1 VINSALSVPV
11 LFPLSLFRKFLKP
24 GCNMMA
30 TAEGPTHTVKNLTN
44 WYRRGAVAGPENFRH
59 GLINEVTTL
68 DNCSCPNFQSVAIP
82 GDYPTGVDCVEM
94 RRCPSL
100 AWSLA
105 LVFGLSFAVAGSLAQ
120 TAGRGPQPPCGN
132 EANPSYPALSD
143 PPQVK
148 FWRQADLGLT
158 WKAPACTGWTEQG
171 FTTLVTTSA
180 RFSYSAESPAL
191 LRRIGAI
198 SERAG
203 MRYWSTTHQRWQ
215 TLIVDAHVLTGAQ
228 HSQRRQDFT
237 PDEMKVG
244 EALYFEQVDNLTGK
258 ATYRMQ
264 IVEESANR
272 IVFTVENVSTIHYL
286 FIPVLRP
293 GEMQSIY
300 FLNRESER
308 VWLYYGIVRTGKNA
322 NKRVAGNESS
332 SINRAV
338 AFYRFVVGIPTDQE
352 PPAAR

>member
-1 VINSALSVPV
+1 MSRYL
-11 LFPLSLFRKFLKP
+11 
-24 GCNMMA
+24 
-30 TAEGPTHTVKNLTN
+30 
-44 WYRRGAVAGPENFRH
+44 
-59 GLINEVTTL
+59 
-68 DNCSCPNFQSVAIP
+68 
-82 GDYPTGVDCVEM
+82 
-94 RRCPSL
+94 SL
-100 AWSLA
+100 AWTLA
-105 LVFGLSFAVAGSLAQ
+105 LMFGSSCAVAGSSAQ
-120 TAGRGPQPPCGN
+120 TVERGPQPPCGN
-132 EANPSYPALSD
+132 EPNPSYPALND
-143 PPQVK
+143 APKVK
-148 FWRQADLGLT
+148 SWSQSDLGLT

-180 RFSYSAESPAL
+180 RFSYSAEARAL
-191 LRRIGAI
+191 LRHIGAI

-203 MRYWSTTHQRWQ
+203 MRYWSTTHKRWQ

-228 HSQRRQDFT
+228 HSERRQDFT
-237 PDEMKVG
+237 TDELKVG
-244 EALYFEQVDNLTGK
+244 KALYFEEVDNLTGK

-272 IVFTVENVSTIHYL
+272 IVFAVENVSTIHYS

-300 FLNRESER
+300 FLNRESES
-308 VWLYYGIVRTGKNA
+308 VWLFYSIVRTGKNA

-338 AFYRFVVGIPTDQE
+338 AFYRFVVGVPTDQE

>member
-1 VINSALSVPV
+1 MS
-11 LFPLSLFRKFLKP
+11 R
-24 GCNMMA
+24 
-30 TAEGPTHTVKNLTN
+30 
-44 WYRRGAVAGPENFRH
+44 Y
-59 GLINEVTTL
+59 
-68 DNCSCPNFQSVAIP
+68 
-82 GDYPTGVDCVEM
+82 
-94 RRCPSL
+94 PSL
-100 AWSLA
+100 AWTLA
-105 LVFGLSFAVAGSLAQ
+105 LVSGLSFAVAGSSEQ
-120 TAGRGPQPPCGN
+120 IVGRGPQPPCGN
-132 EANPSYPALSD
+132 EPNPSYPALND
-143 PPQVK
+143 PPKVK
-148 FWRQADLGLT
+148 SWGQSDFGLT
-158 WKAPACTGWTEQG
+158 WKPPACTGWTEQG

-180 RFSYSAESPAL
+180 RFPYRAEAPGL
-191 LRRIGAI
+191 LRHIGAI

-203 MRYWSTTHQRWQ
+203 MRYWSTTHKRWQ

-237 PDEMKVG
+237 PGELKVG
-244 EALYFEQVDNLTGK
+244 EALYFEEVDNLTGK

-272 IVFTVENVSTIHYL
+272 IVFTVENVSTIHYS

-300 FLNRESER
+300 FLNRESES
-308 VWLYYGIVRTGKNA
+308 VWLYYSIVRTGKNA

-338 AFYRFVVGIPTDQE
+338 AFYRFVVGVPTDQE